1 LDPKFYAQS
10 LHYLG
15 QSQQMGIG
23 RFILFFP
30 LGCVGGGCGQ
40 MVPVVLARKDFPN
53 LLYLTGYD
61 PVAAVDVYALGPA
74 CFMGT
79 TLTSCITDEVL
90 LLASDF
96 SRNFLF
102 VAKAAIIHMQM

>member
-1 LDPKFYAQS
+1 
-10 LHYLG
+10 
-15 QSQQMGIG
+15 MGIG

-30 LGCVGGGCGQ
+30 WEGEVQ

-53 LLYLTGYD
+53 LLYLTGFD

-79 TLTSCITDEVL
+79 SLTSCITFTDEVL

-102 VAKAAIIHMQM
+102 VAKVAIIHMQM